1 MDILRFFRKEQ
12 VDSVREVSLHT
23 AGMRA
28 THQYVIKPESGQL
41 RLERYREVFTDGQ
54 IRMVPEKSVMWET
67 EALVALMNE
76 CRVLRWDG
84 FHGKHPRG
92 VLDGIMF
99 QFSATINGGRTIRA
113 QGSANFPKGYLEF
126 VQALDRSL
134 AAE

>member
-12 VDSVREVSLHT
+12 VDSVREVSLRT

-41 RLERYREVFTDGQ
+41 RLERYREAFADGQ
-54 IRMVPEKSVMWET
+54 TVLEKSVMWET

-92 VLDGIMF
+92 VSDGVMF
-99 QFSATINGGRTIRA
+99 QFSATVNGGRTVRA
-113 QGSANFPKGYLEF
+113 QGSANFPKGYREF
-126 VQALDRSL
+126 VRALDRSL

>member
-28 THQYVIKPESGQL
+28 AYQYVIKPESGQL
-41 RLERYREVFTDGQ
+41 RLERYRGAFADGQ
-54 IRMVPEKSVMWET
+54 KILEKSVMWET

-84 FHGKHPRG
+84 FYGKHPRG

-99 QFSATINGGRTIRA
+99 QFSATVNGGRTIRA
-113 QGSANFPKGYLEF
+113 QGSANFPKGYREF